1 MWDAPGPAAIEGM
14 GQEIRC
20 CPGFSSG
27 CIGSN
32 RSSIVMKGNWRA
44 GAILQFLRVIARAT
58 GQDGNSSSEGSHG
71 NIHLIACTPTWAGG
85 GTGRRRF

>member
-1 MWDAPGPAAIEGM
+1 MLPALLQSREWVKRFVVARFL
-14 GQEIRC
+14 IRLHRLK
-20 CPGFSSG
+20 SLQH
-27 CIGSN
+27 SN
-32 RSSIVMKGNWRA
+32 ERQLGA